1 MTDSTQ
7 SYGSRRT
14 NVGSYQILEHLGSG
28 GMGEVYLAHDSRLD
42 RRVAIKLLPLKEYR
56 RAVDLVLTVGGAN
69 LLWSLRGVRVA

>member
-14 NVGSYQILEHLGSG
+14 NVGSCQILEHLGSG

-56 RAVDLVLTVGGAN
+56 RAVDLVLTVGRAN